1 MATIKNWIEEQLLLV
16 KQALQQPIV
25 PNTPRDGVLQYCQH
39 CKVGELIAEALLR
52 NILREIALSKIT
64 EGQSDIMIRRRFIQ
78 YSEPG
83 VINNIQKGYE
93 REVRVLSYD
102 NNYFILAIRIRNI
115 ATEQEHRLCNLIIL
129 DIDIPYRKDPDN
141 IRRNVAYRWMEYITN
156 KLRVTLPGGHT
167 VVEVKEDRYGA
178 IIRIKTI
185 QGRGLIGIGVSPGY
199 KRIQQI
205 IHHVNI
211 PARPQASIN
220 QEVKLQ

>member
-1 MATIKNWIEEQLLLV
+1 M
-16 KQALQQPIV
+16 
-25 PNTPRDGVLQYCQH
+25 
-39 CKVGELIAEALLR
+39 LR

-78 YSEPG
+78 YSNPG
-83 VINNIQKGYE
+83 VMNNIQKGYE

-102 NNYFILAIRIRNI
+102 KKYFILAIGIRNI

-129 DIDIPYRKDPDN
+129 DIDILYRKDPDN
-141 IRRNVAYRWMEYITN
+141 VGRNVAYHWMEYITN

-167 VVEVKEDRYGA
+167 VVELKEDRYEA

-185 QGRGLIGIGVSPGY
+185 QERGLIGIGVSPGY

-211 PARPQASIN
+211 PARPQAPIN
-220 QEVKLQ
+220 QEVKLQGEQSR